1 MQYSPVKK
9 VAPKPANE
17 PKGPFA
23 QISVV
28 AVFWRG
34 ARVAGNEIFSRLTIE
49 FPCGST
55 NNFLFETNE
64 YLGRL

>member
-1 MQYSPVKK
+1 MQYSSEKK

-34 ARVAGNEIFSRLTIE
+34 ARVAGNKIFSRLTIE
-49 FPCGST
+49 FPFGST
-55 NNFLFETNE
+55 NNFLFKIYEGVG
-64 YLGRL
+64 YR